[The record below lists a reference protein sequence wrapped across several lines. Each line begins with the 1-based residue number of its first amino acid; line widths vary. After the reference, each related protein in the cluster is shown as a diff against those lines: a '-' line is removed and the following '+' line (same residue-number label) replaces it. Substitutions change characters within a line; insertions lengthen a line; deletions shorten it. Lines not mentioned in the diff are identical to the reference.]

1 MTASRATAAKRWIAL
16 AAATLIVALS
26 AACGDSETPEA
37 SLDSIDAGLVVAAV
51 EGILADIYDN
61 AVPSVVAIR
70 VERTQGL
77 SSAGVGSGFVWSADG
92 HIITNNHVVDGV
104 DRIIVAF
111 ADGSEYRAE
120 LLGGDQ
126 ASDIAVLKI
135 DPGDR
140 VLRPLTLSDS
150 DDLRVGQTAVALGT
164 PFGHRFTMTTG
175 IVSAVGRTVRSGSS
189 SYSNPEIVQTDAPL
203 NPGNSGGPLLNRS
216 GEVIGINAQISTPT
230 GVNSGVGFAVPI
242 NTAKRVAP
250 SLIQDGSYRYSY
262 LGISAATLN
271 PDLAEANSLPVNTKG
286 ALLVDIVRDSPA
298 DEAGLTAGER
308 QNVDGTPYWIGGDVV
323 TAIDDV
329 PVTGIDDLVTYL
341 VTETRPGDDI
351 VLDLIREGGERAEVR
366 VVLGARPSVDVR
378 IGRQS

>member
-1 MTASRATAAKRWIAL
+1 MTAIRATAAKRWIAL
-16 AAATLIVALS
+16 AAATAIVALS

-37 SLDSIDAGLVVAAV
+37 SLESIDAGLVVAAV

-77 SSAGVGSGFVWSADG
+77 SSAGVGSGFVWSEDG

-104 DRIIVAF
+104 DRIVVAF

-203 NPGNSGGPLLNRS
+203 NPGNSGGPLLNRA

-262 LGISAATLN
+262 LGISAETLN

-366 VVLGARPSVDVR
+366 VVLGARPSVDTR

>member
-308 QNVDGTPYWIGGDVV
+308 QNVDGTSYWIGGDVV

>member
-1 MTASRATAAKRWIAL
+1 MTASPATAAKRWL
-16 AAATLIVALS
+16 VLVAATVIVALS
-26 AACGDSETPEA
+26 AACGDPETPAA
-37 SLDSIDAGLVVAAV
+37 SVESIDAGMVVAAV
-51 EGILADIYDN
+51 EEILGDIYDS

-77 SSAGVGSGFVWSADG
+77 NSAGVGSGFVWSEDG
-92 HIITNNHVVDGV
+92 HIVTNHHVVDNV
-104 DRIIVAF
+104 DRIVVTF
-111 ADGSEYRAE
+111 SDGSDYPAE
-120 LLGGDQ
+120 LLGSDQ

-135 DPGDR
+135 KPGDR
-140 VLRPLTLSDS
+140 VLRPLTLADS

-175 IVSAVGRTVRSGSS
+175 IVSAIGRTVRSGSS

-242 NTAKRVAP
+242 NTAKRVVP
-250 SLIQDGSYRYSY
+250 SLIQDGEYQYSY

-271 PDLAEANSLPVNTKG
+271 ADLAEANSLPMSTRG
-286 ALLVDIVRDSPA
+286 ALLVDIVEDSPA
-298 DEAGLTAGER
+298 DEAGLVAGER
-308 QNVDGTPYWIGGDVV
+308 QDVDGTPYWIGGDVV
-323 TAIDDV
+323 TAIDGV

-351 VLDLIREGGERAEVR
+351 VLDLIRQGGERTEVR
-366 VVLGARPSVDVR
+366 VVLGSRPSV
-378 IGRQS
+378 GAG

>member
-16 AAATLIVALS
+16 AAATAIVALS

-308 QNVDGTPYWIGGDVV
+308 QNVDGTSYWIGGDVV

>member
-1 MTASRATAAKRWIAL
+1 MTVSRATAAKRWIAL

-26 AACGDSETPEA
+26 AACGDSQTPEA
-37 SLDSIDAGLVVAAV
+37 SLESIDAGLVVAAV

-77 SSAGVGSGFVWSADG
+77 SSAGVGSGFVWSEDG

-104 DRIIVAF
+104 DRIVVAF

-140 VLRPLTLSDS
+140 ALRPLTLSDS

-189 SYSNPEIVQTDAPL
+189 SYRNPEIVQTDAPL

-366 VVLGARPSVDVR
+366 VVLGARPSVETR

>member
-16 AAATLIVALS
+16 AAATAIVALS

-308 QNVDGTPYWIGGDVV
+308 QNVDGTSYWIGGDVV

-366 VVLGARPSVDVR
+366 VVLGARPSVDAR

>member
-1 MTASRATAAKRWIAL
+1 MTVSRATAAKRWIAL
-16 AAATLIVALS
+16 AAATAIVALS

-37 SLDSIDAGLVVAAV
+37 SLESIDAGLVVAAV

-77 SSAGVGSGFVWSADG
+77 SSAGVGSGFVWSEDG

-104 DRIIVAF
+104 DRIVVAF

-140 VLRPLTLSDS
+140 ALRPLTLSDS

-366 VVLGARPSVDVR
+366 VVLGARPSVDTR

>member
-16 AAATLIVALS
+16 AAVTAIVALS

-37 SLDSIDAGLVVAAV
+37 SLDPIDAGLVVAAV

-77 SSAGVGSGFVWSADG
+77 SSAGVGSGFVWSEDG

-104 DRIIVAF
+104 DRIVVAF

-140 VLRPLTLSDS
+140 ALRPLTLSDS

-203 NPGNSGGPLLNRS
+203 NPGNSGGPLLNRA

-366 VVLGARPSVDVR
+366 VVLGARPSVDAP